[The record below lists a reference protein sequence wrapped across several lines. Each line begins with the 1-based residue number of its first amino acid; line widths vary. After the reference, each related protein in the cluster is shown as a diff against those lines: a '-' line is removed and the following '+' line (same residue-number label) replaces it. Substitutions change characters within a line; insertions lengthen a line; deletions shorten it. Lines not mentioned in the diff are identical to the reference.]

1 MDAAQSV
8 QPFDWYRMFLG
19 EQVSALYLLEIS
31 FRTAVMYSYAI
42 VFSRLIG
49 KRGVGQIS
57 PFEFIIII
65 IVSSAAGDPMF
76 YAHVPLLHGIL
87 VMTVIMFLHRLAG
100 LVTDRSERAEDV
112 MEGEPVLVIEQGF
125 IVEGGVGPGTL
136 SRRELLM
143 KLRQQGIRDVG
154 EVERAFFEPSGQL
167 SVLQAPQEGQ
177 RATLSTMPRDYGP
190 QS

>member
-19 EQVSALYLLEIS
+19 EQASALYLLEIS

-87 VMTVIMFLHRLAG
+87 VMTVVMVLHRLAG

-167 SVLQAPQEGQ
+167 SVLQSPQGQ
-177 RATLSTMPRDYGP
+177 RATPSTMPRDYGR